1 MKKPFWLN
9 VPEEPPWA
17 EIGAQSNRP
26 LGPSINPR
34 TGFIDDPRNFASEE
48 EMYNDPFAGADAIWQ
63 TREARNFAARA
74 ASQLGIDIYQTR
86 SMLEEMYGPT
96 AYHTQVGGQ
105 FVSRFGQIAVGQKPM
120 WQQTFDELAAFT
132 RQRMP
137 DPYNVVSANVNPL
150 TGQRDVSPAD
160 DPWSFRHSTPQ
171 RQTVISSGQ
180 QILYGQELGTT
191 AFQSGPMTFET
202 ELLAHVPGF
211 AVEGGMVETGATAGK
226 VAKRFKQPAGRGG
239 EQTRFKN
246 LPYQQHPIAPQ
257 AGAAA
262 SYNVIPTVAFLGKG
276 YFPSG
281 QSFLDPVITGPTE
294 QLKKFSVTL
303 PPELAED
310 WEPNLVPGQ
319 RIETRSGGAFDLGGG
334 ISTQISAAQ
343 AVTPV
348 TWGFTEA
355 YETMP
360 TGEQRRVG
368 RKLVGQAQ
376 VEYGGVHGI
385 KTLGEKTGAANVP
398 NMAQVFNL
406 QSEGQPLT
414 GIAHITELNEMAQA
428 SYAFTMEWTPE
439 QFMQVT
445 GKERWSMGSAQ
456 KIIRHLEETK
466 QIRMVSA
473 TMPMY
478 LGPAGSDEL
487 EPQLAALVQ
496 AGAATID
503 KENVRIDAGSR
514 FGDVTIT
521 GPAYIGPMA
530 NLPRMNWPY
539 KSQQVSAEELAKLR
553 KVDPERAAAIE
564 RYSESY
570 NQMTGKIYGAE
581 LATSGEAPYYQVV
594 QGREITDR
602 AAELAVVAQQRSQ
615 EEVPF
620 ELREGVENYG
630 FSAHLLRAASEI
642 SGGAGIAINPQ
653 EYGLEG
659 ESFIMPD
666 PGALLRMYGGGDVE
680 DQLFGLPRS
689 AANILES
696 LGNITMGTGGEKERE
711 RAQFNINKFRKQMA
725 FATGSAEARRRLQS
739 NVEPRIGGQI
749 QAAQWLAPA
758 EVFLPEQR
766 MTELL
771 GKAWGSQDF
780 GTAELAKK
788 YKTPEA
794 AARAIMMGEAQMPD
808 LFAKR
813 MPITEHTQLD
823 TRVRALNL
831 KDLQW
836 RLGKDIGLEEAN
848 QLGTLM
854 APQVAQKLMGDWDID
869 VMEIG
874 LGTGISDMSQSYLN
888 MLMQDAAVSNVGG
901 ELDAIIGDIESA
913 PRTIGEATEKAIAS
927 ITKMPIEDVAKA
939 SQEFEANKD
948 VMGPAFNFG
957 QRAIEMLIMGGGG
970 SPEQLDE
977 RRRIAN
983 MVEHEMGAPL
993 YMLAQDATALPPE
1006 AKRMMD
1012 MLSYN
1017 VETQGIYKKG
1027 GGGKP
1032 GRLGMGGF
1040 LTNATVQALK
1050 MGQALGMSSEA
1061 VAGLLLDPSAEGFAD
1076 ITQIVGEGGRQAPGK
1091 AIAKLT
1097 ELARARGATGEGIY
1111 QDVIERSPLLK
1122 LGEMYGHYKAYEK
1135 RERDQPGSGA
1145 EYVSKLNPFQRRMF
1159 EGGKAIREYTAALS
1173 RYEGGKQIPLAG
1185 FVQTM
1190 KSLVAQGLAT
1200 PEQREIFEKAME
1212 DVGGAPGGKPVRSQ
1226 AQVSTVGG
1234 VTATERIAEQLFT
1247 AVEKDLGATTTVAE
1261 MAAKDFTDDTI
1272 RRITGSGRIKITNK
1286 PSDTVGSAIY
1296 AESAINLSDELVG
1309 STRNAVGFHELG
1321 HHVVGREG
1329 PLIDQL
1335 KKMYSGINLTDTQV
1349 DKLLHGYDKSKLEKL
1364 TLAEKRELAYNRA
1377 AIETGA
1383 DMFAV
1388 AVGGKDV
1395 AGKIIEDRWQL
1406 FNLEQSGAI
1415 EERTGALQ
1423 KHLLNLMEWEE
1434 YPEETLSVVREA
1446 VKKKTGVRYGH
1457 TDPWTHKNVAEMAST
1472 PISAQNLGDLMTVEQ
1487 IEAFGKTEAANT
1499 PATSTP
1505 TVSTIGAGGGGRGPT
1520 GGGVVAAAAGGGGGG
1535 NNDWKKRKEQLAYE
1549 IKRFVSGKTVKRVV
1563 SSTGG
1568 IEVKAKY
1575 RAGMDEEAVKRINMV
1590 MDAPGS
1596 DKIIELARKVA
1607 TGGQPETREEYDLM
1621 TKAKALINDVAKV
1634 SSGVQNMS
1642 TFYRTSFME
1651 AEHIAAQMP
1660 EDQRAAYMKEIE
1672 GVLGPYSE
1680 QAIMGAPALAG
1691 VVGLV
1696 EEIGIEASETDQW
1709 KDKYDT
1715 SRLGAQLSGV
1725 ARLSKSARNVA
1736 KMERGWQYADVLRGM
1751 YEGNLQFGGRDE
1763 AEQYAVSQGL
1773 SDKQIDAVARVAG
1786 KEGLTNA
1793 QRYEAMRADPGL
1805 AQYLSG
1811 AKQAGNYEKELQ
1823 EVTKSLIEA
1832 RKDLAQNT
1840 KGMSKTEKEAL
1851 DSILVGKAKTESSR
1865 ILGAAYAAEGVSG
1878 QARVMGGDAYRGFLK
1893 QTDERFQPDALA
1905 YGVKSLFSPF
1915 SPAGSMI
1922 RAVWRMGVGGADENA
1937 DRAAQVGMAQ
1947 LRGAAVTGGMADMG
1961 DTGPMGDV
1969 IRRQNAIAD
1978 SKVRGA
1984 YAFEQ
1989 AWGWTRGQGGGATM
2003 KSIFGPGIAAG
2014 FGAALGLSH
2023 LAGVS
2028 GMGALGTFLGA
2039 AAAPI
2044 GAAVG
2049 IGGMLLGAT
2058 NYAINA
2064 SEGTAYNQMVAAQE
2078 QDVLA
2083 KGSDASLFSKISAT
2097 VSGQLRD
2104 WGGGGPSAARGL
2116 LGDVFNLVP
2125 EGGKTTAELAAIAE
2139 NNLTRKYSDLSYAER
2154 AASKGLVSSR
2164 LRARNEV
2171 LGLYS
2176 DVDVQSGLDEMYA
2189 YTGIDTHQINRSTE
2203 YENMLAG
2210 AMTGNVNWQG
2220 AQQSALQLGM
2230 GTQGTYSMAT
2240 TLATKGT
2247 YEQNQL
2253 MRAYGQMSGLRQYGW
2268 MSQDI
2273 QNLAGATGELYG
2285 TAELSM
2291 QRILGGDRRA
2301 ISKYAS
2307 GQWQTGLEAQGF
2319 NFSGQAWAQSYD
2331 DLGFQIG
2338 TTGGLRTLQRGTSQ
2352 DFWNVIKDNPLATQM
2367 AGGRSMR
2374 SALHST
2380 FGSGSIAD
2388 QWGGQSMMEL
2398 QQLYSNVQL
2407 GASNFQQGWERRNFA
2422 FQYGNVA
2429 LATPTAQ
2436 QVASGTWQPQEL
2448 TSIEQVGGMYQQQ
2461 RQIQLA
2467 QTALSRTTQAGGTY
2481 NGIQFTGNFGFQAE
2495 GMANQY
2501 NQFMQNW
2508 QLQGQQMQLN
2518 RGWQLQGF
2526 DWQQQ
2531 DMLTGRS
2538 RSLIQRGWQSTDLDV
2553 GFERANIRFD
2563 WQEQDLL
2570 RQKEQTERGN
2580 EYDLWNMGW
2589 QQRVTGM
2596 QRGWQEEDWEWSSQQ
2611 RQQSYGW
2618 NLEDINEN
2626 IRFASGRQRKQLLKQ
2641 RERMTITQTQGEE
2654 RADTEEERAREMWRM
2669 EDERFQ
2675 KQMERF
2681 DEERSLQDEN
2691 WEIQFERLQTQRQ
2704 WTEDDYNRDRERMNE
2719 KNQWEDE
2726 DYNRQTERFQATVEY
2741 QNQVFEL
2748 QKRNYDMSLEHF
2760 QQDFELRQRQFQENV
2775 VAYQEQLK
2783 LEDEL
2788 RRIKED
2794 TDLEEIERA
2803 RQMLALQQQI
2813 AQTKNVMDSASHM
2826 FQLMSDAQSAMFMDR
2841 LIAFLDKIRQVGSSV
2856 GYPNL
2861 NTPY

>member
-1 MKKPFWLN
+1 
-9 VPEEPPWA
+9 
-17 EIGAQSNRP
+17 
-26 LGPSINPR
+26 
-34 TGFIDDPRNFASEE
+34 
-48 EMYNDPFAGADAIWQ
+48 MYNDPFAGADAIWQ
-63 TREARNFAARA
+63 TREARNFAAKA
-74 ASQLGIDIYQTR
+74 ASQLGIDVYQTR
-86 SMLEEMYGPT
+86 SMMEEMYGPT

-105 FVSRFGQIAVGQKPM
+105 FVSRFGQTAVGQKPM

-239 EQTRFKN
+239 EQTRFMG
-246 LPYQQHPIAPQ
+246 LPFKQHPIAPQ
-257 AGAAA
+257 AGQAA

-276 YFPSG
+276 YLPAG
-281 QSFLDPVITGPTE
+281 QSIVDPNITGPTTA
-294 QLKKFSVTL
+294 LKKFSVTL

-310 WEPNLVPGQ
+310 WEPGLVPGQ
-319 RIETRSGGAFDLGGG
+319 RIETRGGGAFDLGGG

-360 TGEQRRVG
+360 TGERRRVG
-368 RKLVGQAQ
+368 RKLIGQAH

-385 KTLGEKTGAANVP
+385 KTLGEKTGASNVP
-398 NMAQVFNL
+398 NMVQTLNL
-406 QSEGQPLT
+406 QAGGQPLT
-414 GIAHITELNEMAQA
+414 GMAHVTEINEMAQFA
-428 SYAFTMEWTPE
+428 YAATIDWTPK
-439 QFMQVT
+439 QFQEVT
-445 GKERWSMGSAQ
+445 GRSRWGMGSAQ
-456 KIIRHLEETK
+456 KIIQHLQQTG
-466 QIRMVSA
+466 QIRDVSM
-473 TMPMY
+473 TQPMY
-478 LGPAGSDEL
+478 IGPAGNDEL
-487 EPQLAALVQ
+487 EPALSALVK
-496 AGAATID
+496 AGTATID
-503 KENVRIDAGSR
+503 YSTARVDAGSR
-514 FGDVTIT
+514 FADVTMT
-521 GPAYIGPMA
+521 GPAYVGPMA

-594 QGREITDR
+594 QGREITNR

-642 SGGAGIAINPQ
+642 TGGAGIFINPA

-659 ESFIMPD
+659 ESFVMPD

-696 LGNITMGTGGEKERE
+696 LGNITMGTGGDKERE
-711 RAQFNINKFRKQMA
+711 RAQFNINKFRQQMA
-725 FATGSAEARRRLQS
+725 FATGSSEARRRLQS

-758 EVFLPEQR
+758 EVFLPESR

-848 QLGTLM
+848 QLGTLISTQ
-854 APQVAQKLMGDWDID
+854 AGQKLGGDFDID
-869 VMEIG
+869 VLELA
-874 LGTGISDMSQSYLN
+874 LGTGVGEMSQSYLN
-888 MLMQDAAVSNVGG
+888 MLMQEGANTNIAG
-901 ELDAIIGDIESA
+901 ELNAIIGDIESA
-913 PRTIGEATEKAIAS
+913 PRTVGEATEKAIAS
-927 ITKMPIEDVAKA
+927 ITRMPIEDVAKA
-939 SQEFEANKD
+939 SQEFEANKS

-957 QRAIEMLIMGGGG
+957 QRAIEMMLMGGGG
-970 SPEQLDE
+970 SPEQLEE

-1097 ELARARGATGEGIY
+1097 ELARARGATGENIY

-1234 VTATERIAEQLFT
+1234 VTATERIAEQSFT
-1247 AVEKDLGATTTVAE
+1247 AVQSDLAGTTTVAE
-1261 MAAKDFTDDTI
+1261 MATKDFTDDTI
-1272 RRITGSGRIKITNK
+1272 RRITGSGRVKITNK

-1364 TLAEKRELAYNRA
+1364 TPAKKRELAYNRA

-1406 FNLEQSGAI
+1406 FNLEQSSAI
-1415 EERTGALQ
+1415 EERTGVLQ

-1472 PISAQNLGDLMTVEQ
+1472 PISAQKSGEWVDTLDM
-1487 IEAFGKTEAANT
+1487 EALVNTEE
-1499 PATSTP
+1499 P
-1505 TVSTIGAGGGGRGPT
+1505 TVSTMAAGGSGGGGGSR
-1520 GGGVVAAAAGGGGGG
+1520 GGGVVAAAAGGG

-1709 KDKYDT
+1709 KDKYAT
-1715 SRLGAQLSGV
+1715 SRLGAQLGGV
-1725 ARLSKSARNVA
+1725 GGQITEEKRLALTRRLATRQHELTARYYSTGGFGKDVPGESIAAIQREAQREYREEDRQRSFVEKSAFRQHELTAKYYASGLDVPA
-1736 KMERGWQYADVLRGM
+1736 DISGIDIRTEKRAAQRDYDLEKRRLKTGEKSVKKMERSWQYADMLRGM
-1751 YEGNLQFGGRDE
+1751 YEGDLQFGSRAE

-1840 KGMSKTEKEAL
+1840 KGM
-1851 DSILVGKAKTESSR
+1851 
-1865 ILGAAYAAEGVSG
+1865 
-1878 QARVMGGDAYRGFLK
+1878 
-1893 QTDERFQPDALA
+1893 
-1905 YGVKSLFSPF
+1905 
-1915 SPAGSMI
+1915 
-1922 RAVWRMGVGGADENA
+1922 
-1937 DRAAQVGMAQ
+1937 
-1947 LRGAAVTGGMADMG
+1947 
-1961 DTGPMGDV
+1961 
-1969 IRRQNAIAD
+1969 
-1978 SKVRGA
+1978 
-1984 YAFEQ
+1984 
-1989 AWGWTRGQGGGATM
+1989 
-2003 KSIFGPGIAAG
+2003 
-2014 FGAALGLSH
+2014 
-2023 LAGVS
+2023 
-2028 GMGALGTFLGA
+2028 
-2039 AAAPI
+2039 
-2044 GAAVG
+2044 
-2049 IGGMLLGAT
+2049 
-2058 NYAINA
+2058 
-2064 SEGTAYNQMVAAQE
+2064 
-2078 QDVLA
+2078 
-2083 KGSDASLFSKISAT
+2083 
-2097 VSGQLRD
+2097 
-2104 WGGGGPSAARGL
+2104 
-2116 LGDVFNLVP
+2116 
-2125 EGGKTTAELAAIAE
+2125 
-2139 NNLTRKYSDLSYAER
+2139 
-2154 AASKGLVSSR
+2154 
-2164 LRARNEV
+2164 
-2171 LGLYS
+2171 
-2176 DVDVQSGLDEMYA
+2176 
-2189 YTGIDTHQINRSTE
+2189 
-2203 YENMLAG
+2203 
-2210 AMTGNVNWQG
+2210 
-2220 AQQSALQLGM
+2220 
-2230 GTQGTYSMAT
+2230 
-2240 TLATKGT
+2240 
-2247 YEQNQL
+2247 
-2253 MRAYGQMSGLRQYGW
+2253 
-2268 MSQDI
+2268 
-2273 QNLAGATGELYG
+2273 
-2285 TAELSM
+2285 
-2291 QRILGGDRRA
+2291 
-2301 ISKYAS
+2301 
-2307 GQWQTGLEAQGF
+2307 
-2319 NFSGQAWAQSYD
+2319 
-2331 DLGFQIG
+2331 
-2338 TTGGLRTLQRGTSQ
+2338 
-2352 DFWNVIKDNPLATQM
+2352 
-2367 AGGRSMR
+2367 
-2374 SALHST
+2374 
-2380 FGSGSIAD
+2380 
-2388 QWGGQSMMEL
+2388 
-2398 QQLYSNVQL
+2398 
-2407 GASNFQQGWERRNFA
+2407 
-2422 FQYGNVA
+2422 
-2429 LATPTAQ
+2429 
-2436 QVASGTWQPQEL
+2436 
-2448 TSIEQVGGMYQQQ
+2448 
-2461 RQIQLA
+2461 
-2467 QTALSRTTQAGGTY
+2467 
-2481 NGIQFTGNFGFQAE
+2481 
-2495 GMANQY
+2495 
-2501 NQFMQNW
+2501 
-2508 QLQGQQMQLN
+2508 
-2518 RGWQLQGF
+2518 
-2526 DWQQQ
+2526 
-2531 DMLTGRS
+2531 
-2538 RSLIQRGWQSTDLDV
+2538 
-2553 GFERANIRFD
+2553 
-2563 WQEQDLL
+2563 
-2570 RQKEQTERGN
+2570 
-2580 EYDLWNMGW
+2580 
-2589 QQRVTGM
+2589 
-2596 QRGWQEEDWEWSSQQ
+2596 
-2611 RQQSYGW
+2611 
-2618 NLEDINEN
+2618 
-2626 IRFASGRQRKQLLKQ
+2626 
-2641 RERMTITQTQGEE
+2641 
-2654 RADTEEERAREMWRM
+2654 
-2669 EDERFQ
+2669 
-2675 KQMERF
+2675 
-2681 DEERSLQDEN
+2681 
-2691 WEIQFERLQTQRQ
+2691 
-2704 WTEDDYNRDRERMNE
+2704 
-2719 KNQWEDE
+2719 
-2726 DYNRQTERFQATVEY
+2726 
-2741 QNQVFEL
+2741 
-2748 QKRNYDMSLEHF
+2748 
-2760 QQDFELRQRQFQENV
+2760 
-2775 VAYQEQLK
+2775 
-2783 LEDEL
+2783 
-2788 RRIKED
+2788 
-2794 TDLEEIERA
+2794 
-2803 RQMLALQQQI
+2803 
-2813 AQTKNVMDSASHM
+2813 
-2826 FQLMSDAQSAMFMDR
+2826 
-2841 LIAFLDKIRQVGSSV
+2841 
-2856 GYPNL
+2856 
-2861 NTPY
+2861 